1 MLASALF
8 LFACL
13 SASLSAQ
20 SIICLSTFLLG
31 RNAKAPFYMPES
43 TLDEVEGNSN
53 TESEVQD
60 PLINTVDQIQGSSAL
75 QDTHSC

>member
-1 MLASALF
+1 
-8 LFACL
+8 
-13 SASLSAQ
+13 
-20 SIICLSTFLLG
+20 
-31 RNAKAPFYMPES
+31 MPES